1 MKNVKYLLVV
11 LIAILMVPIALKADL
26 KEGHKSLN
34 FTEALA
40 DEEIELENAD
50 YKETDDQAVIY
61 LFRGKGCGFCRAFLT
76 FLNSI
81 SNEYGKYFKVESYEV
96 WNDSENAKMMEE
108 IADFTGED
116 AGGVPYIVIGEEVF
130 AGYASQY
137 DERIKSAIMDLYN
150 TPVEERYDVFVAYDN
165 YDPNEGMKSNTT
177 AVVIWNIIITL
188 TGVITVCAYTNGK
201 YNKLLEAM
209 GKKNEE

>member
-1 MKNVKYLLVV
+1 MNKVKYLLIM
-11 LIAILMVPIALKADL
+11 LIAIMMVPLTLKADL

-40 DEEIELENAD
+40 DEEIELANAD

-61 LFRGKGCGFCRAFLT
+61 LFRGKGCGYCRAFLT

-81 SNEYGKYFKVESYEV
+81 SEEYGKYFRVESFEV
-96 WNDSENAKMMEE
+96 WNDSDNASMMED
-108 IADFTGED
+108 IADFTGEA
-116 AGGVPYIVIGEEVF
+116 AGGVPYIIIGEEVF
-130 AGYASQY
+130 GGYASQY
-137 DERIKSAIMDLYN
+137 DERIKSAIMDMYN

-165 YDPNEGMKSNTT
+165 YDPNAGVKSNTT
-177 AVVIWNIIITL
+177 AVVLWNLFITL
-188 TGVITVCAYTNGK
+188 AGVIVVVANTNSK

-209 GKKNEE
+209 GKKNEK